1 MTYKTNKL
9 GLELSGYVGPIWNA
23 RPKRSSKLRAV
34 LYSSHVFTILLRTLE
49 SLASCSRR
57 RWNSK
62 TWHLKSC
69 FLRKIKFPPNLSGHH
84 SVREKIETRI
94 KKKNI
99 KFNLPSSL
107 MQTASTIDP
116 NKVQTIIMEDLDY
129 PFIQFSL
136 DLRDSSYH
144 LDTSSKPTDNGGS
157 CKSAPC
163 KIHISR
169 VPGSRSGWIHPS
181 LTDPRRHVVQYG
193 THT

>member
-1 MTYKTNKL
+1 MDYRKRLKRSLLLQLLRMCPLPTLQLISCFFLPTLRRDFL
-9 GLELSGYVGPIWNA
+9 GILPIELSTGFPRDIVG
-23 RPKRSSKLRAV
+23 
-34 LYSSHVFTILLRTLE
+34 IL
-49 SLASCSRR
+49 
-57 RWNSK
+57 
-62 TWHLKSC
+62 
-69 FLRKIKFPPNLSGHH
+69 PGHH